1 MATMKQL
8 SKLERVPLREA
19 WRHEASDFTP
29 WLAEPENLQ
38 LLAEAI
44 GLSEL
49 EPVATE
55 HLVGDFKLDLLCTDG
70 EDRVI
75 IENQLDMTDH
85 GHLGQLLVYASGVG
99 ARKVVWIAESFRQEH
114 VAALQFL
121 NENTTEALS
130 FFGVE
135 VQLWRIG
142 DSPLAPRFEVV
153 AKPNEWTKAG
163 REQARAA
170 AEASP
175 TRQRQHEFWVALVDH
190 MAKQA
195 PHIRPQKP
203 RLQFWLTVSIGRS
216 GFKLNAIANSRDRR
230 LGIELYISSEE
241 AKRHFAN
248 LHAQRERIE
257 AQLGYELDW
266 QELPDAK
273 AVRIA
278 VWRPDSPLEEEDR
291 WPEYLDWLTQR
302 IVEMHRVFQPLVRA
316 LP

>member
-1 MATMKQL
+1 MATRKRL

-19 WRHEASDFTP
+19 WRHEANDFTP

-55 HLVGDFKLDLLCTDG
+55 HPVGDFQLDILCTDG
-70 EDRVI
+70 EDQVI
-75 IENQLDMTDH
+75 IENQLDKTDH
-85 GHLGQLLVYASGVG
+85 GHLGQPLAYASGVG
-99 ARKVVWIAESFRQEH
+99 AKKVVWIAESFRQGH

-153 AKPNEWTKAG
+153 AKPNEWTRAG

-175 TRQRQHEFWVALVDH
+175 TRQMQQRLWMALVEH
-190 MAKQA
+190 LAKEA
-195 PHIRPQKP
+195 PHIRPQRP
-203 RLQFWLTVSIGRS
+203 QLWLTVRIGRT
-216 GFKLNAIANSRDRR
+216 GFELNAIANSRDRQ
-230 LGIELYISSEE
+230 LGVELYISSPE

-248 LHAQRERIE
+248 LHAQREQIE
-257 AQLGYELDW
+257 AQLGYGLDW
-266 QELPDAK
+266 QELPEAR

-278 VWRPDSPLEEEDR
+278 AWRKDSPLEEEDR

-302 IVEMHRVFQPLVRA
+302 ILEMHRVFQPLVRA